1 MTMEAAAGKNPVT
14 HVGKLYS
21 LLANRIAAALVT
33 DLKDVTGAGVVLV
46 SAIGQAVSDPRLV
59 DLRLRLP
66 ESCELSALRPRV
78 SDIVAAAF
86 NSLSDLREALLQQ
99 TVTVV

>member
-46 SAIGQAVSDPRLV
+46 SVSGCQR
-59 DLRLRLP
+59 
-66 ESCELSALRPRV
+66 
-78 SDIVAAAF
+78 AASFPLFGPA
-86 NSLSDLREALLQQ
+86 
-99 TVTVV
+99 